1 MTKNDNYA
9 VSVKDLRKV
18 YYGKKKSSA
27 DKEAL
32 KSISLDI
39 PEGSIFGLLGPNG
52 AGKSTLINI
61 LAGLTLKTSGNIT
74 INGIDIDKDPRQTRF
89 SLGIVPQD
97 IVLDPFFTVEETLDY
112 YAGYFNIPKAERRT
126 EELLDALHL
135 KDKAKANSRQLS
147 GGMKRRVL
155 IAKAL
160 VHNPK
165 ILILD
170 EPTAGVDVELRNQL
184 WSYVKKLNENGTT
197 VLLTTHYLE
206 EAENLCDFISI
217 INDGEVIA
225 NESPS
230 SLIKKLG
237 YKKIEIIFKEQ
248 ISNLISKFNNYD
260 SDLIDNYTLQI
271 QYKNNENVINEL
283 LNFTKELKLTIKDI
297 TTKEPKLEEVF
308 TTLINQ
314 KHN

>member
-1 MTKNDNYA
+1 MSNSSNFA
-9 VSVKDLRKV
+9 VSIRDLKKT
-18 YYGKKKSSA
+18 YYSKKKSGQ

-32 KSISLDI
+32 KSISLNI
-39 PEGSIFGLLGPNG
+39 PEGCIFGLLGQNG

-61 LAGLTLKTSGNIT
+61 LAGLTLKTSGNII
-74 INGIDIDKDPRQTRF
+74 INGIDIDKDPRQTRY

-112 YAGYFNIPKAERRT
+112 YAGYFNIPKSERRT
-126 EELLDALHL
+126 EELLNALHL

-184 WSYVKKLNENGTT
+184 WQYVKKLNDNGTT

-217 INDGEVIA
+217 VNDGEVIA

-230 SLIKKLG
+230 SLIQKLG

-248 ISNLISKFNNYD
+248 ISNLINKFSNYD
-260 SDLIDNYTLQI
+260 SDLLDNYTLQI
-271 QYKNNENVINEL
+271 QYKNNENIINEL

-308 TTLINQ
+308 TSLIN
-314 KHN
+314 KKSN

>member
-1 MTKNDNYA
+1 MSNSSNYA
-9 VSVKDLRKV
+9 VSIRDLKKT
-18 YYGKKKSSA
+18 YYSKKKSGQ

-32 KSISLDI
+32 KSISLNI
-39 PEGSIFGLLGPNG
+39 PEGCIFGLLGQNG

-61 LAGLTLKTSGNIT
+61 LAGLTLKTSGNII
-74 INGIDIDKDPRQTRF
+74 INGIDIDKDPRQTRY

-112 YAGYFNIPKAERRT
+112 YAGYFNIPKSERRT
-126 EELLDALHL
+126 EELLNALHL

-184 WSYVKKLNENGTT
+184 WQYVKKLNDNGTT

-217 INDGEVIA
+217 VNDGEVIA

-230 SLIKKLG
+230 SLIQKLG

-248 ISNLISKFNNYD
+248 ISNLINKFSNYD
-260 SDLIDNYTLQI
+260 SDLLDNYTLQI
-271 QYKNNENVINEL
+271 QYKNNENIINEL

-308 TTLINQ
+308 TSLIN
-314 KHN
+314 KKSN